1 METCLRIFAIVSCV
15 VVAASGNKYDRSGES
30 KSINVDD
37 NKVIEM
43 F

>member
-30 KSINVDD
+30 KSINVD